1 MLAMSSFA
9 QVIDA
14 FRQAPNTV
22 EMGTKFEQLMVRYF
36 ELDPTL
42 SREYDAVWRWMD
54 RPGRDGKADTG
65 IGLVARVRDTGEYAA
80 IQCTAILSK
89 KTNAFATSCS
99 RQR

>member
-42 SREYDAVWRWMD
+42 SREYDAVWQWMD
-54 RPGRDGKADTG
+54 WPDRDGKPDNG
-65 IGLVARVRDTGEYAA
+65 IDLVARVRDNGEYAA
-80 IQCTAILSK
+80 SLS
-89 KTNAFATSCS
+89 
-99 RQR
+99 R